1 MSDIQFPSDI
11 ATVGGI
17 EIQNLVKVCSVLRS
31 YWDNIH
37 VSNKHLLFPHNVGWK
52 TVPGSSSGLCWKV
65 WPYPTQRC
73 QHGTFNECVKDQRS
87 VQLQCLQMEQ
97 SQNCSEAHPSGRAK
111 HLLHHNGMDTS
122 LHSRLRNSNT
132 CVLHMCLFLLQF
144 DFKSHT
150 LSDIQQG
157 RRAEKIEFKDVL
169 SYQSEVLYVC

>member
-97 SQNCSEAHPSGRAK
+97 SQNCSDAHPSCRAK
-111 HLLHHNGMDTS
+111 HLLHHNGMDNFSILGVYFPS
-122 LHSRLRNSNT
+122 LPLEKFKHLCTTYVS
-132 CVLHMCLFLLQF
+132 LLATVWLQISYALWYSTR
-144 DFKSHT
+144 KK
-150 LSDIQQG
+150 G
-157 RRAEKIEFKDVL
+157 RENRI
-169 SYQSEVLYVC
+169 